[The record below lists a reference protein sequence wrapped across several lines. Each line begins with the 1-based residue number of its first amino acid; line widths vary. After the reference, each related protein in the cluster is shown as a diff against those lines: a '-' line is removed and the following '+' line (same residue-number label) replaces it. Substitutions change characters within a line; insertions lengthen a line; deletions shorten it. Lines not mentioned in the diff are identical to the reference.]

1 MKQRNVSVDILKC
14 IAALAITNSHMDI
27 LYPCGK
33 ALATGGLSVMHCF
46 FSVPVLLFSWDGRED
61 LTIGISGAST
71 VYILQFLHGPL
82 SGHSFFKMTMA

>member
-14 IAALAITNSHMDI
+14 IAALAITNSHMDS
-27 LYPCGK
+27 K